1 MRSAFR
7 LPDLSLRARLLLL
20 LVGLAVVGLAAAD
33 FASYRALHNYLYD
46 RVDQQVEEAVVPVS
60 FGLIHKAEQGEGAED
75 IGPGPGPGFE
85 GHGPSPDSQL
95 PPGTFG
101 QLRNAAGEVI
111 THTSFTFGG
120 ETEPLPS
127 IPSDIKVGT
136 IDSISPTTVGERGG
150 GSEQF
155 RIAAVKVTETG
166 AVTVV
171 AVPLGDT
178 VATLHHLALIE
189 LVVSGGI
196 LIALGLA
203 AWWLIG
209 LGLRPLR
216 RMGEVAGQ
224 IAEGDLSRRVEPDN
238 ERTEVGRLGKALNA
252 MLVQIEAAFAERA
265 AGERRLRRF
274 LADASH
280 ELRTPLASIRG
291 YSELYRMGAAR
302 EPAEV
307 ERAMSRIESES
318 ARMGGLVDDLLTLA
332 RIDEVREP
340 ARDPLDLR
348 ELLEDARDDAR
359 AAAPERE
366 ITLSPTGPV
375 AIEADGDALRRV
387 FANLLRNAIV
397 HTPEGT
403 PIEISLKT
411 TEAWATIEV
420 RDHGPGLPRGR
431 PERRLRA
438 LLARFGVPRPRRRR
452 RRSRPGDRQRSGQLP
467 RRPSRRLQPPR
478 RRRPLHRPAPPEV
491 TTAVP
496 GASQESPRVGAPP
509 WGAWRAQRTHT
520 HGPGTPRP
528 GCAIGCGRCRCRGR
542 SWPCCWCW
550 RRCSTSG
557 G

>member
-46 RVDQQVEEAVVPVS
+46 RVDQQVETAFFPLSIELARRADS
-60 FGLIHKAEQGEGAED
+60 EDSTFGN
-75 IGPGPGPGFE
+75 GPGPSFE
-85 GHGPSPDSQL
+85 GGHGPAPNSQL
-95 PPGTFG
+95 PGGTYG
-101 QLRNAAGEVI
+101 QLQTASGEVLS
-111 THTSFTFGG
+111 HTPKKYLR
-120 ETEPLPS
+120 EEVPLPQ
-127 IPSDIKVGT
+127 IPSDLET
-136 IDSISPTTVGERGG
+136 SSSPEDISPVTVGERGG
-150 GSEQF
+150 GSERF
-155 RIAAVKVTETG
+155 RAAAVETVG
-166 AVTVV
+166 GDQIVV
-171 AVPLGDT
+171 AVPLGATD
-178 VATLHHLALIE
+178 ATLSHLGVIE
-189 LVVSGGI
+189 LVVSGAI
-196 LIALGLA
+196 LIALALA
-203 AWWLIG
+203 AWWLVG
-209 LGLRPLR
+209 VGLRPLR

-238 ERTEVGRLGKALNA
+238 DRTEVGRLGKALNA

-302 EPAEV
+302 EPTEV
-307 ERAMSRIESES
+307 ERAMSRIEAES
-318 ARMGGLVDDLLTLA
+318 TRMGGLVDDLLTLA

-387 FANLLRNAIV
+387 FANLMRNAVV

-403 PIEISLKT
+403 PIEITLKA
-411 TEAWATIEV
+411 TEAWATVEV
-420 RDHGPGLPRGR
+420 RDHGPGLPPGDPNAVFERFWRDSESRGR
-431 PERRLRA
+431 DDGGAGLGLAIVNGLVNSHGGRVDASNPPGGGA
-438 LLARFGVPRPRRRR
+438 LF
-452 RRSRPGDRQRSGQLP
+452 
-467 RRPSRRLQPPR
+467 
-478 RRRPLHRPAPPEV
+478 
-491 TTAVP
+491 T
-496 GASQESPRVGAPP
+496 VGLLLK
-509 WGAWRAQRTHT
+509 
-520 HGPGTPRP
+520 
-528 GCAIGCGRCRCRGR
+528 
-542 SWPCCWCW
+542 
-550 RRCSTSG
+550 
-557 G
+557 

>member
-1 MRSAFR
+1 MRSVFR
-7 LPDLSLRARLLLL
+7 RPDLSLRTRLLVL

-46 RVDQQVEEAVVPVS
+46 RVDQQLESAVVPMTFALASQAGEEVS
-60 FGLIHKAEQGEGAED
+60 ARGL
-75 IGPGPGPGFE
+75 GPGPGDE
-85 GHGPSPDSQL
+85 GGGPTGPSPGGRL

-101 QLRNAAGEVI
+101 QLRTADGEVI
-111 THTSFTFGG
+111 QHTSFRFGR
-120 ETEPLPS
+120 ETVPLPS
-127 IPSDIKVGT
+127 LSGGLT
-136 IDSISPTTVGERGG
+136 PTPQKAIEPITVGARGG

-155 RIAAVKVTETG
+155 RAAAVEVGESGLVTT
-166 AVTVV
+166 V
-171 AVPLGDT
+171 AVPLGET
-178 VATLHHLALIE
+178 NATLSHLALIE

-203 AWWLIG
+203 AWWLVG
-209 LGLRPLR
+209 VGLRPLR

-224 IAEGDLSRRVEPDN
+224 IAAGDLSRRVEPDN
-238 ERTEVGRLGKALNA
+238 DRTEVGRLGQSLNA

-291 YSELYRMGAAR
+291 YSELYRLGAAR
-302 EPAEV
+302 DPAEV

-366 ITLSPTGPV
+366 ISLTPTGPV

-387 FANLLRNAIV
+387 FGNLLRNAIV

-403 PIEISLKT
+403 PIELSLET
-411 TEAWATIEV
+411 TEARAIVKV
-420 RDHGPGLPRGR
+420 RDHGPGLPPGDPNAVFERFWRDSSSRGR
-431 PERRLRA
+431 DDGGAGLGLAIVAALVNAHGGSVDAENLAGGGALFTVRL
-438 LLARFGVPRPRRRR
+438 
-452 RRSRPGDRQRSGQLP
+452 
-467 RRPSRRLQPPR
+467 
-478 RRRPLHRPAPPEV
+478 PLN
-491 TTAVP
+491 
-496 GASQESPRVGAPP
+496 
-509 WGAWRAQRTHT
+509 
-520 HGPGTPRP
+520 
-528 GCAIGCGRCRCRGR
+528 
-542 SWPCCWCW
+542 
-550 RRCSTSG
+550 
-557 G
+557 